1 MIGMT
6 LAPIGVRITGLMR
19 SEEES
24 GGLNYWGSVMEVNR
38 QQQVERGSITPQ

>member
-19 SEEES
+19 SREE
-24 GGLNYWGSVMEVNR
+24 LNYWGSVMEVNR
-38 QQQVERGSITPQ
+38 QQQVERGFITPQ